1 MTPMRRKDRAIDR
14 EEALDIADRC
24 EYATVSMI
32 DPTGDPYCAAVSI
45 ALDRGGANEGANAG
59 EKLYFHAAMEG
70 FKTDCLTANPKVC
83 VLCVGN
89 TERLTNEFSTK
100 YESAVIRGS
109 AHPVTNDEEKI
120 HALRLICERH
130 TPAFMHAFDDAVAKM
145 LHRTA
150 VWAIEVESITGK
162 AKR

>member
-14 EEALDIADRC
+14 EEALEIADRC

-32 DPTGDPYCAAVSI
+32 DPTGDPYCVAVSI
-45 ALDRGGANEGANAG
+45 ALDRGSANEG

-70 FKTDCLTANPKVC
+70 FKTDCLTANSRVC

-109 AHPVTNDEEKI
+109 AHPVTDDGEKI
-120 HALRLICERH
+120 HALRLISERH
-130 TPAFMHAFDDAVAKM
+130 TPSFMHAFDDAVAKM